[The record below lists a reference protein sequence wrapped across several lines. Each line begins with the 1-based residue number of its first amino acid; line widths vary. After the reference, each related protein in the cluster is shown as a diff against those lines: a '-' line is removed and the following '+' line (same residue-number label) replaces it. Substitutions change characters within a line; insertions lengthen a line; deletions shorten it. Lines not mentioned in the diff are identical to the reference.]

1 MPSTASSFVIGMAT
15 ALAIAGGFAGTF
27 IEDVSKQR
35 ATDRALREPPKA
47 TALNAM
53 RPLMTR
59 NDGAIL
65 RGPINDSDPSTSG
78 LAPPPANRLDMAQPA
93 RTAAADKG
101 ADTSANGAAYRQQ
114 PAASPQKKARKQHP
128 VRKKPKLEW
137 YEDESVVA
145 NRNRGG
151 LFGMFR

>member
-78 LAPPPANRLDMAQPA
+78 LARARCRELGSEGGGRIVPPVA
-93 RTAAADKG
+93 RRRT
-101 ADTSANGAAYRQQ
+101 
-114 PAASPQKKARKQHP
+114 
-128 VRKKPKLEW
+128 E
-137 YEDESVVA
+137 
-145 NRNRGG
+145 
-151 LFGMFR
+151 